1 MPVTMDDV
9 RAVLTAEEVDYTSA
23 AGLGPEALPYLEE
36 LVRSADP
43 LLASKATYLAS
54 LIRDGRS
61 VQIIELAAQRP
72 EPAIRVAAAA
82 GLTNLQEQEA
92 SPLMGLLIEDGDV
105 GVRKVALKSAA
116 AFASPAMDERMQRV
130 AARDPEPALREL
142 ATRSLQR

>member
-9 RAVLTAEEVDYTSA
+9 RAVLTGEEVDYTSA
-23 AGLGPEALPYLEE
+23 AGLGPEALPHLEE

-61 VQIIELAAQRP
+61 VPIIELAAQRP